1 MAHTF
6 FPKAGMGIS
15 HLFFSNNLFH
25 EFAYN
30 GERLLALN
38 VRVLIKHFKEGLEN
52 IEKIA
57 TKNSIMESR
66 YNTMISEYE
75 KNLRT
80 FNIDDLD
87 I

>member
-1 MAHTF
+1 MNIDKEIIEAH
-6 FPKAGMGIS
+6 
-15 HLFFSNNLFH
+15 L
-25 EFAYN
+25 E
-30 GERLLALN
+30 
-38 VRVLIKHFKEGLEN
+38 EN